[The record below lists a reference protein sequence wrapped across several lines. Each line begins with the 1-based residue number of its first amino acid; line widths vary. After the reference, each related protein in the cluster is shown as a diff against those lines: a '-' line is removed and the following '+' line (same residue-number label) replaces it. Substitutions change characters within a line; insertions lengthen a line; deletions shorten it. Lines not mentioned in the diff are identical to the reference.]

1 MTRTSTAPAQP
12 RDEQKV
18 DELLEELAG
27 CAVKISNADAE
38 LRQLWADRVAM
49 YRRGVELGVS
59 KADMGRAAGTS
70 PEAVI
75 HALKRGG

>member
-1 MTRTSTAPAQP
+1 MTTTDTP
-12 RDEQKV
+12 RDETKV
-18 DELLEELAG
+18 NDLLVEIGELADDI
-27 CAVKISNADAE
+27 AATDAR
-38 LRQLWADRVAM
+38 LRGLWADRVTL

-70 PEAVI
+70 SEAVI